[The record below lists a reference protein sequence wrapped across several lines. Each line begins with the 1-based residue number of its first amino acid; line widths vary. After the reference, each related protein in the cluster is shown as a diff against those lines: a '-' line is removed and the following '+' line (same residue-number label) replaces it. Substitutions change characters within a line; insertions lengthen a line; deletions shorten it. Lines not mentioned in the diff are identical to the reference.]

1 MKSMKDYYN
10 SYLKWD
16 VLLFRKFRN
25 SSLKNYGLCPNHY
38 LSARAMRWDDIL
50 NITTIEL
57 EIIADPDKYLVFEKG

>member
-25 SSLKNYGLCPNHY
+25 GSLKNYGLCPNHY
-38 LSARAMRWDDIL
+38 LSARAMRWDDIP

-57 EIIADPDKYLVFEKG
+57 EIIADADKYLVFEKG

>member
-25 SSLKNYGLCPNHY
+25 GGLKNYGLCPNHY
-38 LSARAMRWDDIL
+38 LSAPAMRWDDIL
-50 NITTIEL
+50 NMTTIEL
-57 EIIADPDKYLVFEKG
+57 EIISDADKYLVFEKG

>member
-25 SSLKNYGLCPNHY
+25 GSLKYYGLCPNHY

-50 NITTIEL
+50 NMTTIEL
-57 EIIADPDKYLVFEKG
+57 EIIADADKYLVFEKG